1 MTLALTLTLHSKMYG
16 VQNFGPHKAAPDFW
30 NPQMQKNKIVH
41 TYRRKTEREGET
53 TILLLRL
60 LGCLNMNHDF
70 FNYSYPKWAKG
81 LMPVGPT

>member
-53 TILLLRL
+53 TIL
-60 LGCLNMNHDF
+60 
-70 FNYSYPKWAKG
+70 
-81 LMPVGPT
+81 